1 MNFFISSSDNIPDE
15 YSIGKA
21 DSRPTTPL
29 AALLKST
36 VFVFSGWGAWSVAIA
51 SITLLNKPSIKE
63 RRSSSVLIGG
73 YILNKPLVVSRFSLF
88 SNIWCGVTS
97 LVIGKL
103 FSLASLIKSTH
114 FFEDKCCAWYLVPY
128 LATSSISLSSTSDSS
143 ASSIVIKVS
152 SSFGAAI
159 SPGSE

>member
-1 MNFFISSSDNIPDE
+1 M
-15 YSIGKA
+15 
-21 DSRPTTPL
+21 
-29 AALLKST
+29 
-36 VFVFSGWGAWSVAIA
+36 
-51 SITLLNKPSIKE
+51 
-63 RRSSSVLIGG
+63 
-73 YILNKPLVVSRFSLF
+73 VVSKFSLF

-159 SPGSE
+159 SPGSEWQLLSQCWNIAAFRELINLNASSAKLLSISDLPSSEKIKTPFSINSL